1 MRLKLILVD
10 DETKQIK
17 NLENMIDRNAEG
29 FEIVAAFESAE
40 AAISYIKENRVDA
53 IITDIKMPNVT
64 GIDLAKF
71 CRYHYP
77 DIKIV
82 FISAYEDFSYVNE
95 ALQYKIAAYII
106 KPITQNEIIKVLK
119 KIYAPCTNKINDGTQ
134 NDFGRIEAQR
144 NLFLELMSAPA
155 NYNIIGDKLK
165 LIGIDIDIDSCYM
178 TVYNVKM
185 IDFDKYINSVW
196 YHGDEKLEIAV
207 AQLIIPEN
215 IYSYCCMTKFRH
227 DGFEFAAISKRNVEK
242 TVFKEFLKGY
252 AETLKNELWEILG
265 IEIKAELLQDCRS
278 IKNIDKYDADELG
291 NAEAVAKTANDLK
304 CYLNNNYSDENITLE
319 KLSKMMGFSVSYLCS
334 IFKRS
339 VGKSIIDYL
348 SEIRIEAA
356 KQLLIQTEYKASSI
370 CGMVGYRYN
379 SYFYKLFKSY
389 TGYTPTEYRKIFK

>member
-1 MRLKLILVD
+1 MRLKIILVD

-17 NLENMIDRNAEG
+17 NLESMIDRNAEG
-29 FEIVAAFESAE
+29 FEVAATFESAE

-106 KPITQNEIIKVLK
+106 KPITKTEIIKVLK
-119 KIYAPCTNKINDGTQ
+119 KIYAQCTNKINDGTQ
-134 NDFGRIEAQR
+134 NEFGRIEAQR
-144 NLFLELMSAPA
+144 NLFVELMSAPA
-155 NYNIIGDKLK
+155 NYNIIGEKLR

-227 DGFEFAAISKRNVEK
+227 DG
-242 TVFKEFLKGY
+242 
-252 AETLKNELWEILG
+252 TLKTELWEILG
-265 IEIKAELLQDCRS
+265 IEIKTELLQDCRS

-304 CYLNNNYSDENITLE
+304 CYLNNNYSDENIKLE
-319 KLSKMMGFSVSYLCS
+319 KL
-334 IFKRS
+334 
-339 VGKSIIDYL
+339 
-348 SEIRIEAA
+348 
-356 KQLLIQTEYKASSI
+356 
-370 CGMVGYRYN
+370 
-379 SYFYKLFKSY
+379 
-389 TGYTPTEYRKIFK
+389 